1 MAYEYI
7 RVESLRTTSNIA
19 YGIDISFSNPGIFS
33 PIYNELKQVTAN
45 LKNLLS
51 TVPGERFYQPSYGC
65 NLISLLFE
73 PNSYELKE
81 EIYTTIAESINRWLP
96 YMEIVDINIQ
106 TYEDNPNL
114 PYDIQV
120 TLLTSYNGIELN
132 PVSIFVNEAGILT
145 LN

>member
-1 MAYEYI
+1 MGYEVI
-7 RVESLRTTSNIA
+7 QLESLQPTSNIA
-19 YGIDISFSNPGIFS
+19 YGIDITFNNRGVFSS
-33 PIYNELKQVTAN
+33 VYNQLKQITAN

-51 TVPGERFYQPSYGC
+51 TVPGERFYQPTYGC
-65 NLISLLFE
+65 NLISLLYE

-81 EIYTTIAESINRWLP
+81 EIFTTITDSINRWLP

-106 TYEDNPNL
+106 TYQDNPNL

-132 PVSIFVNEAGILT
+132 PVSIFVDEAGILT

>member
-1 MAYEYI
+1 MAYEFI
-7 RVESLRTTSNIA
+7 QIESLRTTSNIA

-33 PIYNELKQVTAN
+33 SVYNELKQITAN

-81 EIYTTIAESINRWLP
+81 EIYNTITESINRWLP
-96 YMEIVDINIQ
+96 YVEIVDINIQ
-106 TYEDNPNL
+106 THEDNPNL

-120 TLLTSYNGIELN
+120 ILSTSYNGIELN
-132 PVSIFVNEAGILT
+132 PVSVFVNEAGILT

>member
-1 MAYEYI
+1 MAYEFI
-7 RVESLRTTSNIA
+7 QIESLRTTSNIA
-19 YGIDISFSNPGIFS
+19 YGIDISFNNPGIFS
-33 PIYNELKQVTAN
+33 SVYNELKQITAN

-81 EIYTTIAESINRWLP
+81 EIYNTITESINRWLP
-96 YMEIVDINIQ
+96 YVEIVDINIQ
-106 TYEDNPNL
+106 THEDNPNL

-120 TLLTSYNGIELN
+120 ILSTSYNGIELN
-132 PVSIFVNEAGILT
+132 PVSVFVNEAGILT

>member
-1 MAYEYI
+1 MAYEFI
-7 RVESLRTTSNIA
+7 QLESLQTTSNIA
-19 YGIDISFSNPGIFS
+19 YGIDISFNNRGVFS
-33 PIYNELKQVTAN
+33 SVYNQLRQITAN

-65 NLISLLFE
+65 NLIALLYE

-106 TYEDNPNL
+106 THEDNPNL
-114 PYDIQV
+114 PHDVQV

-132 PVSIFVNEAGILT
+132 PVTVFVNESGILT